1 MPQFCQRFDA
11 KKTSLPAILFK
22 NRKEKQKEN
31 EKLKQKTETENDKAN
46 PYYRIN
52 GLPEERKAGGAI

>member
-22 NRKEKQKEN
+22 NRKKQKEN
-31 EKLKQKTETENDKAN
+31 EKLKQKTETENEK
-46 PYYRIN
+46 RIHTK
-52 GLPEERKAGGAI
+52 G